1 MTARP
6 ARPIASMLLALAGP
20 IVWLAHFFA
29 LYLAEAFLCTFPGP
43 GSTMTLRTMAV
54 VLTVLA
60 TLVLSVAASGYASG
74 FSGFDGS
81 NPSSTHLALAR
92 PLALLSILAVLWT
105 FVPAVLLPACTPG
118 AG

>member
-6 ARPIASMLLALAGP
+6 RPITSMLLALAGP
-20 IVWLAHFFA
+20 IVWLAHFLA

-43 GSTMTLRTMAV
+43 ASTITLRAMAA

-60 TLVLSVAASGYASG
+60 VLVLAVAARGYASG
-74 FSGFDGS
+74 YGGFGGS
-81 NPSSTHLALAR
+81 NPSNAHLALAR

>member
-6 ARPIASMLLALAGP
+6 RPIASMLLALAGP

-29 LYLAEAFLCTFPGP
+29 LYLAEAFLCTVPGP

-81 NPSSTHLALAR
+81 NPSGAHLALDQTAGAAVDPR
-92 PLALLSILAVLWT
+92 CPLDFRSRS
-105 FVPAVLLPACTPG
+105 PAAGLHAG